1 MCDLFNI
8 FFNWEAQAAALNM
21 TSGGNFSAFFI
32 FHLLSLALLTAAL
45 ESAFFVK
52 VCLCCLSQIAS
63 SMKDTAIS
71 GHSIRS
77 HSRGIYNALSNLS
90 VYLGKR
96 RTCCFRNRFV
106 AVRVRNKDF
115 NLITG
120 SFKSENICLCVL
132 TRSFHLFNADI
143 FSNAAV
149 RSDFY
154 KNP

>member
-32 FHLLSLALLTAAL
+32 LYLLSLALLTAAL

-71 GHSIRS
+71 GYSIRS
-77 HSRGIYNALSNLS
+77 QLR
-90 VYLGKR
+90 
-96 RTCCFRNRFV
+96 
-106 AVRVRNKDF
+106 
-115 NLITG
+115 
-120 SFKSENICLCVL
+120 
-132 TRSFHLFNADI
+132 RSFIMLSLFSLSISA
-143 FSNAAV
+143 SAGLAV
-149 RSDFY
+149 LEIDL
-154 KNP
+154 